1 MTPAGTAGERRPG
14 RTTTVA
20 VEVAVHALPRGGT
33 RDRYRR
39 EFLADLHEL
48 EPRRRGRYAL
58 GVLTQMLP
66 LRAAL
71 DRTSRSAWEVL
82 VGPRIRKPLLCRL
95 NLRHHWVTSST
106 EDGSARF
113 RACSRCGKEF
123 AIRFAPIYPS
133 GPGL

>member
-1 MTPAGTAGERRPG
+1 MTRPATAGERRPG
-14 RTTTVA
+14 RMATV
-20 VEVAVHALPRGGT
+20 VVQVAVHALPHGGI
-33 RDRYRR
+33 RERYRQ
-39 EFLADLHEL
+39 EFLADLLEL
-48 EPRRRGRYAL
+48 EPRRRRRYAL
-58 GVLTQMLP
+58 GVALQVLP

-71 DRTSRSAWEVL
+71 AHTSRSAWEAM

-95 NLRHHWVTSST
+95 NLRHHWVTRSS

-123 AIRFAPIYPS
+123 VVRFAPIYPS